1 VSLFRSKA
9 AANGEIGHVDGFL
22 MDDEA
27 WLILLHRGGH
37 AGLVAGWEGAGLTR
51 VGHTRE
57 FGGFEGLGRPFPES
71 HQERPRV

>member
-1 VSLFRSKA
+1 
-9 AANGEIGHVDGFL
+9 